1 MVRVC
6 AFPGCFNQEKSLR
19 LRQWASMQEKSLTFH
34 TLPLND
40 VKRLNLWL
48 LALRRD
54 SSSPIQSVRGLRV
67 CSEHF
72 SPDDFSVAKGINRR
86 LKSTAVPKQFV
97 RQRTK
102 VGVEIKIYHNHMRFH
117 DDGEHLKWV
126 DLRLCLKQICNYRA
140 LNLSGAMGG
149 NLHHKFPVVQCI

>member
-19 LRQWASMQEKSLTFH
+19 LRQWASMQEESLTFH

-40 VKRLNLWL
+40 VKRLNRWL

-54 SSSPIQSVRGLRV
+54 SGSPIQSVRGLRV

-72 SPDDFSVAKGINRR
+72 SPNDFSVAKGNKRR
-86 LKSTAVPKQFV
+86 LKSTAVPKHFV

-102 VGVEIKIYHNHMRFH
+102 VGVEIKI
-117 DDGEHLKWV
+117 
-126 DLRLCLKQICNYRA
+126 
-140 LNLSGAMGG
+140 
-149 NLHHKFPVVQCI
+149 